1 MSRRPRSVGASNED
15 APSKKKK
22 MAISSSSES
31 EEESDSDKENG
42 VKYKT
47 IYFKSQFHSITQSTT
62 VFFFFIGFR
71 CIRRR
76 IPYYSTK
83 IWSHFKNAFEKFH
96 VSFEFGN

>member
-1 MSRRPRSVGASNED
+1 MSRRPRSVGAPNED

-42 VKYKT
+42 VKYNQEP
-47 IYFKSQFHSITQSTT
+47 IPFHYSIKNCI
-62 VFFFFIGFR
+62 FFSIGFR
-71 CIRRR
+71 FFRRR
-76 IPYYSTK
+76 NPYSTK
-83 IWSHFKNAFEKFH
+83 IRSHFKNAFEKFH